1 MGAASYTFTEPR
13 GFPFFFVK
21 TREVSV
27 YDDRVETELDGI
39 PESVLYFEDVAEL
52 SMEADGRKRYLLLL
66 GEEERPGRR
75 RCLLSL
81 RLRQEEDFDRVKAL
95 YDAFWQENVH
105 DSLGKVSWTQ
115 DLAEKLKE
123 LRELKKR
130 YDSGEITKEEYAAL
144 RQGLLVGL

>member
-21 TREVSV
+21 AREVSV